1 MHPAYVWSNL
11 VDASA
16 LACTSSPAS
25 GREQRHASL
34 QGIESRHVRRADHRP
49 ELHQDR
55 RLETQGP
62 CPTARRM
69 LLTAL
74 GSVSLLNQL
83 STRLGHEAPVGC
95 GAPASTRPSS
105 TRSGNAK
112 SFSGHTPPAAP
123 VAGQPQPGAVHR
135 AAQRLLRPAGP
146 RVRRRWPCRLT
157 LRQPPWADPYA
168 RCCGRGG
175 ATRIPLSPI
184 CASALAGDTAA
195 VPRLGVQL
203 WALRPGLDG
212 GVPGHRRLHAR
223 RARSLRRVGL
233 GVRSPGA

>member
-1 MHPAYVWSNL
+1 MGSPSRNVQYHPPRLSEDRLNL
-11 VDASA
+11 PQPHSPSLPTHCSGKSGMRPPAG
-16 LACTSSPAS
+16 SSVT
-25 GREQRHASL
+25 ASL

-49 ELHQDR
+49 ELRQDR

-112 SFSGHTPPAAP
+112 SFLGHTPPAAP

-168 RCCGRGG
+168 RCCGRAEPRGSPYPDLRFGPGG
-175 ATRIPLSPI
+175 
-184 CASALAGDTAA
+184 
-195 VPRLGVQL
+195 
-203 WALRPGLDG
+203 
-212 GVPGHRRLHAR
+212 
-223 RARSLRRVGL
+223 
-233 GVRSPGA
+233 

>member
-1 MHPAYVWSNL
+1 
-11 VDASA
+11 
-16 LACTSSPAS
+16 
-25 GREQRHASL
+25 
-34 QGIESRHVRRADHRP
+34 
-49 ELHQDR
+49 
-55 RLETQGP
+55 
-62 CPTARRM
+62 M

-175 ATRIPLSPI
+175 ATRLPLS
-184 CASALAGDTAA
+184 
-195 VPRLGVQL
+195 RF
-203 WALRPGLDG
+203 ALRPWRVTPRPSLGSECSCGPCGPAWTEASQATDVFTPDARGACGAWAWACAPLGRSRGRERG
-212 GVPGHRRLHAR
+212 GFLFREASNRGRPYPHEFEETQHEGSTIRRTELVAAHD
-223 RARSLRRVGL
+223 
-233 GVRSPGA
+233 